1 VDQYLELREAALAS
15 GAVGGG
21 SGAPTSASGSSTP
34 VASGASEAER
44 REARKDL
51 NRIDRQLG
59 KIAQQEEK
67 LHTQMAAKSESGD
80 FDALGELNAKLQEL
94 LEEKEGLELEWLEAA
109 ETLGE

>member
-1 VDQYLELREAALAS
+1 MTGGAS
-15 GAVGGG
+15 SG
-21 SGAPTSASGSSTP
+21 SARPTAASGSSAA
-34 VASGASEAER
+34 ASGPSEAEK

-67 LHTQMAAKSESGD
+67 LHVQMAAKSQSGD
-80 FDALGELNAKLQEL
+80 FDALGELNTKLQEL

-109 ETLGE
+109 EILGE